1 MAVQDFWLEK
11 LRRDNLLKHPD
22 FDTPALLLD
31 LDLFVENAQLAFSAL
46 KRINS
51 KTKIRP
57 HCKSIKSPQ
66 LARILLN
73 MGANG
78 ICVAKLSEA
87 EVMMNGGIDDI
98 LVTTEIAGPTKLTKL
113 MILAARNP
121 ELKIVVDNHISVA
134 TLSDWCA
141 KAGLKHQLKILIDIN
156 VGQNRCGIEPDCD
169 KVLALTET
177 ILASGHLQLIGLQ
190 GYEGHI
196 QQAKPEQMQ
205 EHCLKAMQLLTSLK
219 LQIESALK
227 SREFVFQTITTGG
240 TGSFLTCATN
250 QYITEVQP
258 GSFCTMDSS
267 YKSSNGT
274 QFANALAVATTV
286 ISTFADRIVVD
297 AGLKSLSTDMGNA
310 KAIEPYQ
317 GYHYSPAG
325 DEHGILSKSEA
336 PSKPDTPSELDEVK
350 SLDSG
355 LKPGDLVIL
364 LPSHCDTTLN
374 LHDHLFLVGDEE
386 TLKTQFEPIITA
398 RTGSAVPEHLRID
411 RKLKIEGR
419 GKSQ

>member
-1 MAVQDFWLEK
+1 MAMQDTWLEK
-11 LRRDNLLKHPD
+11 LMRDDLLNHPD

-31 LDLFVENAQLAFSAL
+31 LDLFVENTKLAFSSL
-46 KRINS
+46 RKTNS
-51 KTKIRP
+51 NTNIRP

-66 LARILLN
+66 LARMLIN

-87 EVMMNGGIDDI
+87 EVMMQGGIDDI
-98 LVTTEIAGPTKLTKL
+98 LITTEMAGPAKLNKL

-121 ELKIVVDNHISVA
+121 ELKIVVDNQLSVA
-134 TLSDWCA
+134 ALSDWCA

-156 VGQNRCGIEPDCD
+156 VGQNRCGIEPDYD
-169 KVLALTET
+169 KVLS
-177 ILASGHLQLIGLQ
+177 LAERIMSSQYLQLIGLQ

-205 EHCLKAMQLLTSLK
+205 EQCRKAMHILTTLK
-219 LQIESALK
+219 LQIESAPGAK
-227 SREFVFQTITTGG
+227 EFKFQTITTGG
-240 TGSFLTCATN
+240 TGSFLTCAAS

-258 GSFCTMDSS
+258 GSFCTMDTS
-267 YKSSNGT
+267 YKASNGA

-286 ISTFADRIVVD
+286 ISAFEDRIVVD

-310 KAIEPYQ
+310 RTVEPHK
-317 GYHYSPAG
+317 GYCYSPAG
-325 DEHGILSKSEA
+325 DEHGLLSKSETASECEDRQHLAEA
-336 PSKPDTPSELDEVK
+336 P
-350 SLDSG
+350 
-355 LKPGDLVIL
+355 KPGDLVIL

-374 LHDHLFLVGDEE
+374 LHDHLFLLGKSE
-386 TLKTQFEPIITA
+386 TIETQFEAISNTHNKNL
-398 RTGSAVPEHLRID
+398 ENHHLGIN